1 MDLGLFKIKG
11 AICVNM
17 PNIDMT
23 LFGYEWEKQ
32 LIYEDNVN
40 QIKDNILFERVT
52 KFMFSFFVLLPDI
65 IGIGG
70 EKYKGTVNLY
80 VKMNS
85 YTGTFD

>member
-32 LIYEDNVN
+32 LIYEDNV
-40 QIKDNILFERVT
+40 T
-52 KFMFSFFVLLPDI
+52 M
-65 IGIGG
+65 
-70 EKYKGTVNLY
+70 
-80 VKMNS
+80 
-85 YTGTFD
+85 

>member
-23 LFGYEWEKQ
+23 LFGYEWQKQ

-52 KFMFSFFVLLPDI
+52 KFMFSFFVVLPDI

-70 EKYKGTVNLY
+70 EKYKGTVNLH